1 MKVLNLSSVATNYP
15 DLNKI
20 KHLVNKNLPA
30 KTGNYE
36 LATMRE
42 MMDNDYL
49 LDLIRKHYK
58 MKLGVRN
65 TETEE
70 IIIELDDD
78 YLRVSNGFKL
88 KAEILET
95 KPNLFEV
102 VIYIERE
109 PNTEYKEF
117 TLMPNNV
124 LVVNDYSFIYN
135 LLKNRFM
142 KTTDYEQNLQLYK
155 IDVIN
160 DTKRRTYDIPTLSNV
175 LVSSTTVNCSFE
187 NEINIQL
194 LTFKSL
200 TDISDVTFGHNEV
213 SFDLSGIDIT
223 TTITNENDELYNLNL
238 RAQDFLHLDTNKK
251 SFRRLTDLFDFL
263 YQFIIMYEKY
273 KLMEKEIVK
282 LLT

>member
-1 MKVLNLSSVATNYP
+1 MEVLNLTSVATNYP

-20 KHLVNKNLPA
+20 KNLVDKNLPA
-30 KTGNYE
+30 KSGNYE

-65 TETEE
+65 TETDE

-78 YLRVSNGFKL
+78 YLRVSNRFKL

-95 KPNLFEV
+95 KPNLFEAI
-102 VIYIERE
+102 IYIERE
-109 PNTEYKEF
+109 PTTQQKEF

-160 DTKRRTYDIPTLSNV
+160 DTKRRMYDIPTLSNV
-175 LVSSTTVNCSFE
+175 LVSSTTVNGSFE
-187 NEINIQL
+187 EEITVQL
-194 LTFKSL
+194 LTLKSF
-200 TDISDVTFGHNEV
+200 TDITDVTFSHNEV
-213 SFDLSGIDIT
+213 SFDLSGMDIT
-223 TTITNENDELYNLNL
+223 ATITNENDETYSLTLTV
-238 RAQDFLHLDTNKK
+238 QDFLHLDTNKK
-251 SFRRLTDLFDFL
+251 SFKNIDDLFDVL
-263 YQFIIMYEKY
+263 NYFIEIYAKY
-273 KLMEKEIVK
+273 KLIKSDITK
-282 LLT
+282 LLS